1 MKLLKPK
8 VTVGICA
15 RNCQDI
21 VCFALKSV
29 VTQDFPHE
37 LMEIV
42 FVDDGSADNTL
53 KVVKRIL
60 PEIDI
65 DSRILSGKWQGL
77 GSARNAVIRNAL
89 GDYIVWVD
97 ADEILAEDFVR
108 KQVNAIEGNSRAA
121 IVTGKIGI
129 LQDESIILALDL
141 IPNVVE
147 YSRQDWKGE
156 SKFPGTGGSTY
167 RVAAAKQVGG
177 FDEKIIGLG
186 EDIEIAYRIRQ
197 AGWSIVPGEGV
208 FYESHGKLSSWSKL
222 LQRNV
227 VQGIQS
233 RRLYEKTSTF
243 YSLKR
248 INPVASA
255 IAGVL
260 YAVQG
265 YKVTRRKIVFLL
277 PFHFSVKM
285 LFWFY
290 GFCKG

>member
-8 VTVGICA
+8 VTIGICG
-15 RNCQDI
+15 RNCQNI
-21 VCFALKSV
+21 VCSALKSV
-29 VTQDFPHE
+29 DKQDFPHE

-42 FVDDGSADNTL
+42 FVDDGSEDNT
-53 KVVKRIL
+53 VEIVKRIL
-60 PEIDI
+60 DEMDI
-65 DSRILSGKWQGL
+65 DSRILSRKWQGL
-77 GSARNAVIRNAL
+77 GSARNTVIRNAL

-97 ADEILAEDFVR
+97 ADEILAKDFVK
-108 KQVNAIEGNSRAA
+108 KQIDKIEGSLKAA
-121 IVTGKIGI
+121 IVTGKFGI
-129 LQDESIILALDL
+129 LQDENIVLALDL
-141 IPNVVE
+141 IPNAVE
-147 YSRQDWKGE
+147 YARQDWKAE

-177 FDEKIIGLG
+177 FNEKIVGLG
-186 EDIEIAYRIRQ
+186 EDIEIAHRIRR

-208 FYESHGKLSSWSKL
+208 FYESHGKLSSWNKL
-222 LQRNV
+222 LHRNV

-233 RRLYEKTSTF
+233 RRLYERASTF

-248 INPVASA
+248 VNPIASA

-260 YAVQG
+260 YAVHG
-265 YKVTRRKIVFLL
+265 YEVTRRKIVFLL
-277 PFHFSVKM
+277 PFHFSLKM